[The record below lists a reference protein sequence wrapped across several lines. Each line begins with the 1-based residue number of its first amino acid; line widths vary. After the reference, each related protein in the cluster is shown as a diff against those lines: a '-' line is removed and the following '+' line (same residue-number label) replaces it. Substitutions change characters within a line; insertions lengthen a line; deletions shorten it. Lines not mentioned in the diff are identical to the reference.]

1 VCEGPKSLET
11 DLDLIEK
18 AHLEWSA
25 PAWFIEKQQSDMLSW
40 EGTAHS
46 YPVHELNRIARTLRR
61 AFNRALEKEL
71 VRKVLKIKL
80 VYAPRREVMVS
91 PQDELRLLKAI
102 EHNSDNRRYKK
113 SEPAP
118 LHDIF
123 TIMLDTGM
131 RRARSSVCGESLCT
145 WMSFTIS
152 IQKVRPANPA
162 DGFR

>member
-1 VCEGPKSLET
+1 MCEGPKSLET

-25 PAWFIEKQQSDMLSW
+25 PAWLIEKQRSDMLSW

-113 SEPAP
+113 SSTLA
-118 LHDIF
+118 
-123 TIMLDTGM
+123 
-131 RRARSSVCGESLCT
+131 
-145 WMSFTIS
+145 
-152 IQKVRPANPA
+152 
-162 DGFR
+162 